1 MQKVT
6 VFTDGGARGNPGP
19 AAAGAV
25 IYAGN
30 ERLICG
36 KYLGN
41 NTNNFAEYSA
51 VILALDKLL
60 QLPGLDAK
68 ETAVEVFADSLLV
81 VKQLNGDY
89 RVKSPSIKSLWQT
102 VKSQEVGFA
111 RIIYQHVPREK
122 NREADAE
129 VNRIL
134 DETTLNSWHNKSNLD
149 LFWSYIKPL

>member
-1 MQKVT
+1 MEKIT

-25 IYAGN
+25 LYAGK

-36 KYLGN
+36 KYLGE

-51 VILALDKLL
+51 VIIALEKLL
-60 QLPGLDAK
+60 EQGRITPKNVQIDL
-68 ETAVEVFADSLLV
+68 FADSLLV
-81 VKQLNGDY
+81 VKQLNGEY
-89 RVKSPSIKSLWQT
+89 KVKSTNIKPLYEQ
-102 VKSQEVGFA
+102 VKVLESKFGEVNHF
-111 RIIYQHVPREK
+111 HVPREK

-134 DETTLNSWHNKSNLD
+134 DEINKAA
-149 LFWSYIKPL
+149 